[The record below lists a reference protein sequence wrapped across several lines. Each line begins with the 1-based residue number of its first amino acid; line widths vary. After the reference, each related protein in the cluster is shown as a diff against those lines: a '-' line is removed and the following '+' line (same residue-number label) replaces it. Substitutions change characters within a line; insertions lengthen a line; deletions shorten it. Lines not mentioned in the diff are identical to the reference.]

1 MGNQKNKGNA
11 FERTISNDLSCW
23 FFNQKGVLWR
33 EPTSGARK
41 KNAYRGDII
50 PANVEVFSKYWKC
63 WPFIIECKHGYKNQ
77 IATFSNQT
85 KVRIWLKKLMDERC
99 NAQQIPMLI
108 IQFHAR
114 SKILI
119 TNYMLN
125 TWCDISMAMIHN
137 DITQIFYIYDFAILL
152 KLNFYNI
159 FDKRQLSEFV
169 KQQQQHNS

>member
-1 MGNQKNKGNA
+1 MGNQKNKGNT
-11 FERTISNDLSCW
+11 FERNISNDLSYW

-41 KNAYRGDII
+41 KDAYRGDII
-50 PANVEVFSKYWKC
+50 PANVEAFSKYWKT

-85 KVRIWLKKLMDERC
+85 KVREWLKKLLNERY
-99 NAQQIPMLI
+99 NYQQIPMLI

-125 TWCDISMAMIHN
+125 TWCDISMAMMYN
-137 DITQIFYIYDFAILL
+137 NITQIFYIYNFQDLL
-152 KLNFYNI
+152 KLNFYDIVN
-159 FDKRQLSEFV
+159 KRQLSEFV
-169 KQQQQHNS
+169 RQQP